1 MKLAVVKPDYNIYGG
16 FEVVVDK
23 IIHGLQDIGYTVDY
37 IKVDM
42 TKPRYSLDSLNIPPD
57 IYYQNQEFFRYILSI
72 QEFEKLDLSL
82 YDIVITTQPPSFAIN
97 HRNVICLFYHHIKIY
112 YDLYEVYLECGFEQ
126 KSIHERAKNIIR
138 EIDNYYITNN
148 KYYLAGS
155 KHVASRLIKYNNID
169 INNISIFTAGI
180 DDDFYNYNGPI
191 NYEYPVCVGRHEFP
205 KRPELFIKAM
215 KHIKETKGRLIGQ
228 GGRTED
234 LKKIDKYLSLIK
246 ESSLNNI
253 DGEYLWKKVMFN
265 LQSLLEENKSYGST
279 NTNVIFTGRVS
290 KKQLIKEY
298 ANALCVVCPSYEEDY
313 GLTAI
318 EAMAFRKP
326 VIACKDGGGY
336 LEFIKDG
343 KNGFIVEPTGEAIAE
358 KIKYLKDNPDKLRE
372 MGQNAF
378 EFSRKYSWD
387 NAIKSLNN
395 AIQRFIRRK
404 N

>member
-1 MKLAVVKPDYNIYGG
+1 
-16 FEVVVDK
+16 
-23 IIHGLQDIGYTVDY
+23 
-37 IKVDM
+37 
-42 TKPRYSLDSLNIPPD
+42 
-57 IYYQNQEFFRYILSI
+57 
-72 QEFEKLDLSL
+72 
-82 YDIVITTQPPSFAIN
+82 
-97 HRNVICLFYHHIKIY
+97 
-112 YDLYEVYLECGFEQ
+112 
-126 KSIHERAKNIIR
+126 
-138 EIDNYYITNN
+138 
-148 KYYLAGS
+148 
-155 KHVASRLIKYNNID
+155 
-169 INNISIFTAGI
+169 
-180 DDDFYNYNGPI
+180 
-191 NYEYPVCVGRHEFP
+191 
-205 KRPELFIKAM
+205 M